1 MKQLARLLLPPFL
14 YEAIRWCVR
23 PAARRPVL
31 EPIRFIGTYPAWE
44 DARRASSGYDASDI
58 LAQTRAAILQVKNG
72 TAVFERDGLLLPE
85 PEPPLPLLAWLQRI
99 ALENHGRLHVLDFGG
114 SLGSTY
120 FQCREFLA
128 ALDRLRWSVV
138 EQPAHVACGRRE
150 FADDRLS
157 FHANLDDALQAEQ
170 PDVLLL
176 SCVLAYLP
184 NPAAFLA
191 DALARNVRHV
201 ILDRTFFHSGPHPR
215 LTVQQVPAWIYPAS
229 YPAWFLTETGLQ
241 DIFSPRYECLATL
254 PAHDRPELPE
264 GTGYAKGFVFRH
276 R

>member
-1 MKQLARLLLPPFL
+1 MKRLARLLLPPFL
-14 YEAIRWCVR
+14 YEAVRWCVR
-23 PAARRPVL
+23 PAARRPRP
-31 EPIRFIGTYPAWE
+31 EPIRFTGNYASWE
-44 DARRASSGYDASDI
+44 EARRASSGYDAPEI
-58 LAQTRAAILQVKNG
+58 LARTRAAILQVKNG

-128 ALDRLRWSVV
+128 PLDQLRWCVV

-157 FHANLDDALQAEQ
+157 FHLDLDEAIRSAP

-176 SCVLAYLP
+176 SGVLAYLP
-184 NPAAFLA
+184 DPAAFLT
-191 DALARNVRHV
+191 DALARDIPHV
-201 ILDRTFFHSGPHPR
+201 ILDRTFFHSGPRPR
-215 LTVQQVPAWIYPAS
+215 LTVQQVPAWIHPAS
-229 YPAWFLTETGLQ
+229 YPAWFLTEKGLQ
-241 DIFSPRYECLATL
+241 EIFSSRYECVAAL
-254 PAHDRPELPE
+254 PAHDHPELPE
-264 GTGYAKGFVFRH
+264 GTGYARGFVFR
-276 R
+276 RR